1 MTPKLKIFLG
11 LFAATLLLDQGTK
24 SLIVS
29 SIAYGGQVEVI
40 KGFFYLTH
48 VGNPGA
54 AFSFLADQPAWF
66 RQPFFI
72 GATSVAVFI
81 IISFYRKLAPHERLS
96 AFALGAILGG
106 AVGNLIDRIFR
117 SGSCGEATRG
127 PTSIS
132 PTPSSCPAWACSS
145 SSCSPPRVRA
155 APIRCAPAPRLP
167 PMQRSRVAR
176 LLHHSLGFEIARAPC
191 VSRTSSTVGANTILT
206 LAWGSAIEASAVAP
220 TEFRRSSHFTSPA
233 TLGASLKSFTSIE
246 DATGMRGAGA
256 TGSTFAAAPGGVHG
270 SGRSAS

>member
-11 LFAATLLLDQGTK
+11 LFAVTLLLDQGTK

-117 SGSCGEATRG
+117 SGELFHGEVVDFLHFILWGGYSWPDFNLADSFIVSGVGLLILELFATEGESRAN
-127 PTSIS
+127 P
-132 PTPSSCPAWACSS
+132 
-145 SSCSPPRVRA
+145 VR
-155 APIRCAPAPRLP
+155 
-167 PMQRSRVAR
+167 SN
-176 LLHHSLGFEIARAPC
+176 S
-191 VSRTSSTVGANTILT
+191 
-206 LAWGSAIEASAVAP
+206 
-220 TEFRRSSHFTSPA
+220 
-233 TLGASLKSFTSIE
+233 
-246 DATGMRGAGA
+246 
-256 TGSTFAAAPGGVHG
+256 
-270 SGRSAS
+270 